1 MKVAMAAAGVS
12 LLMLHQAPQ
21 APLFRS
27 TTRMISVFAT
37 VQGTDGRLVPN
48 LSRQDF
54 LVLDNG
60 KPVEISVFSNDPQP
74 VTAVVMVDVSSS
86 MTTQMPRVTESLH
99 HFVSTLLPGDRIR
112 IGSFGSEVGLSHSLT
127 GDREAL
133 NRVLEEELWP
143 GGFSPL
149 WRALDVS
156 MKALAGEPG
165 RRVILTL
172 TDGMNFA
179 PGGDIGLPEIQGG
192 FDTVKRQAVTDA
204 GVMIY
209 AVGYRDRM
217 SGSRLKGQ
225 IVELTELTGG
235 GHADVAPDEDLGR
248 AFEEIGKELR
258 QQYVIGFAPSALD
271 GKVHRL
277 EVRALRAGLRARA
290 RTSYLAAGGQ

>member
-1 MKVAMAAAGVS
+1 MKALAAALIAS
-12 LLMLHQAPQ
+12 ALLLQQDGQ

-27 TTRMISVFAT
+27 TTRIISVFAT
-37 VQGTDGRLVPN
+37 VQGPDGRLVPN
-48 LSRQDF
+48 LSKQDF

-86 MTTQMPRVTESLH
+86 MTPHMPRVTESLH

-112 IGSFGSEVGLSHSLT
+112 IGSFGAEVGLSHSLT
-127 GDREAL
+127 GDRDTL
-133 NRVLEEELWP
+133 YRVLEEELWA
-143 GGFSPL
+143 GGVSPL

-156 MKALAGEPG
+156 MTALAAEPG

-172 TDGMNFA
+172 TDGLNYA
-179 PGGDIGLPEIQGG
+179 PGGGSALPEVAGG
-192 FDTVKRQAVTDA
+192 FDGVKRRAVTEA

-209 AVGYRDRM
+209 AVGYRDPM
-217 SGSRLKGQ
+217 SGARLKGD
-225 IVELTELTGG
+225 ILELTEVTGG

-258 QQYVIGFAPSALD
+258 QQYVIGFTPTTLD
-271 GKVHRL
+271 GKVHKL
-277 EVRALRAGLRARA
+277 EVRALRSGLKARA